1 MNVGPPVVDSVDGPA
16 RVRRSCQACVM
27 RGTWTRPR
35 VATIAFGGAAGAG
48 ARWAVV
54 TTVDAGQ
61 FPWPVFALN
70 VAGSILLGALLAV
83 DGDQPRTR
91 LLLHDAGG
99 IGFCGGLTTFST
111 FAVEVVDLVRAG
123 RASTAGV
130 YAVTSVAF
138 AILGVIGGGTLG
150 RWLHAL
156 PLPVEK
162 QP

>member
-1 MNVGPPVVDSVDGPA
+1 
-16 RVRRSCQACVM
+16 M

-35 VATIAFGGAAGAG
+35 AAAIATGGAAGAG
-48 ARWAVV
+48 VRWAVV

-70 VAGSILLGALLAV
+70 VAGSILLGALLAAE
-83 DGDQPRTR
+83 GDQPRAR
-91 LLLHDAGG
+91 LVLHDAGG

-123 RASTAGV
+123 HAGTGGV
-130 YAVTSVAF
+130 YAVASVTF
-138 AILGVIGGGTLG
+138 AILGVIGGAAVMT
-150 RWLHAL
+150 RRRAL
-156 PLPVEK
+156 SPPLEK